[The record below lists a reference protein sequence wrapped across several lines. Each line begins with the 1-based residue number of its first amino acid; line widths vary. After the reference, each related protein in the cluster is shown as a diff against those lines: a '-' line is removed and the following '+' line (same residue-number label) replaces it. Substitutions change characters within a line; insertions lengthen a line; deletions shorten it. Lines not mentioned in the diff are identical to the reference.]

1 MSAPTA
7 EFREHVHTEH
17 GVERPDPYYWMRNRE
32 DEAVIRYVEAENA
45 YTEAHTQHLADFRKT
60 LYDEMLGRIQ
70 ETDLSAPVRRGN
82 YWYYTRTEEGQS
94 YPIYCRKLGSVEH
107 GEEEVLLD
115 VNLLG
120 AEHEYVKIGAFTV
133 SPDHNLLAYSIDTN
147 GRELFDLRIKDLRT
161 DEHLPDLI
169 PDIDTGA
176 TWATDNQTLLYNVLD
191 DALRPYQV
199 RRHRLGTPVDQD
211 VVAYQE
217 DDDKFRVGSWR
228 TRSDAYLVIGSF
240 STLTTELRIIDAAAP
255 ESEAIVLAPR
265 HEGLRYSVAHHGDWL
280 YIVTN
285 DSDDENGKHNDD
297 AINYK
302 LVRAPITSPTR
313 EQWAEVI
320 PHRAEVQVVDVDT
333 FANHLVLTER
343 EGGLSHLRVIDL
355 NDPVKDYR
363 VPLQEPAY
371 DLWGGNNPEFETNQ
385 FRFGYSSL
393 ITPSSTF
400 EVNMETGEQVLLK
413 QKPVLGG
420 FDRDAYVSQRVT
432 ATAADGTAIPVS
444 IVHRKD
450 LVLDGQR
457 PTLLYGYGS
466 YGINIDPSFNSNRLS
481 LLDRGVVFAI
491 AHIRGS
497 STMGRPWYENG
508 KFLHKRNTF
517 TDFINAAEYLI
528 EAGYT
533 NPNKLCVQGGS
544 AGGLLIGAT
553 INMRPELFHAA
564 VAQVPFVDVVTTMLD
579 DSIPLTAN
587 EWEEWGNPADKTY
600 FDYMLSY
607 SPYDNVAEQDYP
619 HLLITSG
626 LNDPR
631 VQYWEPTKWT
641 ARLRMRKTDNNQLL
655 LKTNMGAGHFAK
667 SGRYGYLEDIAFVYA
682 FLLDRFGLA
691 TAEATA
697 PQP

>member
-1 MSAPTA
+1 MSAPIA
-7 EFREHVHTEH
+7 ELRDHVHTEH
-17 GVERPDPYYWMRNRE
+17 GVQRPDPYYWMRDRE
-32 DEAVIRYVEAENA
+32 DAAVLAYVEAENA
-45 YTEAHTQHLADFRKT
+45 HTVSHSKHLASFRKT

-70 ETDLSAPVRRGN
+70 EKDLTVPVRQGD

-94 YPIYCRKLGSVEH
+94 YPIYCRKQGSVEE
-107 GEEEVLLD
+107 GEEEILLD
-115 VNLLG
+115 VNVLG
-120 AEHEYVKIGAFTV
+120 TEHEYVKIGAFTV
-133 SPDHNLLAYSIDTN
+133 SPDHKLLAYSIDTT
-147 GRELFDLRIKDLRT
+147 GRELFDLRVKVLST
-161 DEHLPDLI
+161 GEHLPDLI
-169 PDIDTGA
+169 PDIDSGA
-176 TWATDNQTLLYNVLD
+176 TWAADNKTLLYNVLD
-191 DALRPYQV
+191 EALRPYQV
-199 RRHRLGTPVDQD
+199 RRHQLGALVEQD
-211 VVAYQE
+211 VVVYQE
-217 DDDKFRVGSWR
+217 DDDKFRVASWR

-240 STLTTELRIIDAAAP
+240 STLTTELRLIDATKP
-255 ESEAIVLAPR
+255 DSEAKVLAPR

-285 DSDDENGKHNDD
+285 DSDDQNGKHNHD

-302 LVRAPITSPTR
+302 LVRAPIASPTR
-313 EQWAEVI
+313 EHWEDVI
-320 PHRAEVQVVDVDT
+320 PHRDQVQVVDVDT

-343 EGGLSHLRVIDL
+343 EGGLAHLRVIDL
-355 NDPVKDYR
+355 NEPASDYR
-363 VPLQEPAY
+363 VALDEPAY
-371 DLWGGNNPEFETNQ
+371 DLSGQNNPEFETNQ

-393 ITPSSTF
+393 VTPSSTF
-400 EVNMETGEQVLLK
+400 QVNLDTGERTLLK
-413 QKPVLGG
+413 QKPVKGG
-420 FDRDAYVSQRVT
+420 YDQDAYVSKRVT
-432 ATAADGTAIPVS
+432 ATATDGTLIPMS

-466 YGINIDPSFNSNRLS
+466 YGLNIDPSFNSNRLS

-497 STMGRPWYENG
+497 STMGRPWYEDG
-508 KFLHKRNTF
+508 KFLNKRNTF
-517 TDFINAAEYLI
+517 TDFINAAEHLI
-528 EAGYT
+528 AAGYT
-533 NPNKLCVQGGS
+533 NPAKLAIQGGS

-579 DSIPLTAN
+579 ESIPLTAN

-600 FDYMLSY
+600 FDYMRSY
-607 SPYDNVAEQDYP
+607 SPYDNVTEQDYP

-641 ARLRMRKTDNNQLL
+641 ARLRTKKTDNNQLL
-655 LKTNMGAGHFAK
+655 LKTNIGAGHFAK
-667 SGRYGYLEDIAFVYA
+667 SGRYGYLEEIAFVYA
-682 FLLDRFGLA
+682 FLLDRWGLA
-691 TAEATA
+691 SAEVSA